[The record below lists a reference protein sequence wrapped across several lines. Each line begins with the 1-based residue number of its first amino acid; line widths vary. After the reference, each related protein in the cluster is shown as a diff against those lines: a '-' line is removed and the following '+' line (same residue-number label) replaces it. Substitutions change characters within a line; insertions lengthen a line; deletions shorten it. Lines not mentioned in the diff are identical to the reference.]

1 MLEKLYIS
9 NFLLI
14 DEVSIDF
21 HKQLNVLVGETGS
34 GKSIII
40 DAISILFGDRVS
52 ADLVRNSEKKT
63 IIEGTFKISNSLI
76 SDFLNENEIDDFND
90 ELIIRKEFNSKLVTR
105 SFINDTPVNIS
116 TLKELKNLVIDFHS
130 QHGSTNLLNREYQQN
145 FYDNFIGIKELT
157 VLYRKNFTR
166 YSDDINKV
174 AFLKQ
179 RVSELQKELE
189 YQKREIVELKSIN
202 PKEGEIESIKQFL
215 SESEKNEFSSEIVNN
230 LLNLISSQEAG
241 LIDKTIHLEKELK
254 VLAKVKSDFESFAK
268 EIESTKLLFKELS
281 ASLTDYS
288 KNNTYDPLELEEK
301 RQRLKQ
307 LNQLEK
313 RYGNIAI
320 AIEKLNSNENIEYE
334 IENTNLDILSIE
346 LKLKDLK
353 RLLTDSSYE
362 ISEIRKTKKLEIEN
376 EVIKNLNDLG
386 IKNPQFE
393 IKFTQVTSSD
403 DNFKLNPNSNNSFNR
418 YGQEELE
425 FYISTNKG
433 FAPTP
438 LKETASGGEISRIM
452 LSFKNLLAIT
462 GDLSIFVFDEID
474 TGIGG
479 EIAIKVADKIKQ
491 VSTNA
496 QVLCITH
503 LPQIASKANN
513 LIKVAKHHNAEQT
526 QAEIKLLTPDEKLKE
541 LSRMLSGKEDDKSSL
556 ELAKVMLSS

>member
-1 MLEKLYIS
+1 VLEKLYIS

-157 VLYRKNFTR
+157 ALYRKNFTR
-166 YSDDINKV
+166 YAEDINKV
-174 AFLKQ
+174 ALLKQ

-281 ASLTDYS
+281 ASLTDYLN
-288 KNNTYDPLELEEK
+288 NNTYDPLELEEK

-320 AIEKLNSNENIEYE
+320 AIEMLNSNENIEYE

-491 VSTNA
+491 VSSNA

>member
-1 MLEKLYIS
+1 VLEKLYIS